1 MKKIITQSTFLL
13 CTLLLLPLSSNS
25 AEAEKQQ
32 LKLGFIKLTDMA
44 PLAVAL
50 ELGYFDDEGLSVQLE
65 AQPNWK
71 VLQDRVLDGQ
81 LDAAHMLAG
90 QVLASQAGMTGNQ
103 KLQTALVLDLHGN
116 ACTVSSQIW
125 QQLSAKTTP
134 PIPLDATALQS
145 IPTQLKFGMVFPF
158 SSHNYEL
165 RYWLAAGGLH
175 PGFYAPKT
183 GDNSGQLEADVLIS
197 VVPPP
202 QMPAALESGTVAG
215 FCVGE
220 PWNQQAAARK
230 LGVPVISNSDI
241 RGFMAE
247 KVLGVNSKWAA
258 KHPVTHLKLVK
269 AMIRAGA
276 WLDAQDN
283 ANRSEAAQ
291 MISAAY
297 YVGADAAIIKRSMT
311 GEFEFAPGDNR
322 KAPDFNVFFR
332 YHATYPF
339 YSDAIWYLTQMRR
352 WGQLSDAKP
361 DSWYLDTA
369 KNAFDVQLY
378 QQAARE
384 LITEGKFSSADFPDF
399 AKESGIKKP
408 TDYKFAD
415 NKLFDANTPNKY
427 LQQFT
432 IGYKD

>member
-1 MKKIITQSTFLL
+1 
-13 CTLLLLPLSSNS
+13 
-25 AEAEKQQ
+25 
-32 LKLGFIKLTDMA
+32 
-44 PLAVAL
+44 
-50 ELGYFDDEGLSVQLE
+50 
-65 AQPNWK
+65 
-71 VLQDRVLDGQ
+71 
-81 LDAAHMLAG
+81 
-90 QVLASQAGMTGNQ
+90 
-103 KLQTALVLDLHGN
+103 
-116 ACTVSSQIW
+116 
-125 QQLSAKTTP
+125 
-134 PIPLDATALQS
+134 
-145 IPTQLKFGMVFPF
+145 
-158 SSHNYEL
+158 
-165 RYWLAAGGLH
+165 LH

-215 FCVGE
+215 YCVGE

-269 AMIRAGA
+269 ALIRAGA

>member
-1 MKKIITQSTFLL
+1 LKKIITQSTFLL

-145 IPTQLKFGMVFPF
+145 IPTQLKFGMVFPV

-269 AMIRAGA
+269 ALIRAGA

>member
-25 AEAEKQQ
+25 AEAERQQ

>member
-1 MKKIITQSTFLL
+1 MKKMITQSTLLL

-145 IPTQLKFGMVFPF
+145 IPTQLKFGMVFPV

-258 KHPVTHLKLVK
+258 EHPVTHLKLVK
-269 AMIRAGA
+269 ALIRAGA

-283 ANRSEAAQ
+283 ANRAEAAQ

-361 DSWYLDTA
+361 DSWYLDIA

>member
-1 MKKIITQSTFLL
+1 MKKMITQSTLLL

-145 IPTQLKFGMVFPF
+145 IPTQLKFGMVFPV

-258 KHPVTHLKLVK
+258 EHPVTHLKLVK
-269 AMIRAGA
+269 ALIRAGA

-283 ANRSEAAQ
+283 ANRAEAAQ

-297 YVGADAAIIKRSMT
+297 FVGADAAIIKRSMT

-415 NKLFDANTPNKY
+415 HKTFDANTPNKY

>member
-1 MKKIITQSTFLL
+1 LKKIITQSTFLL

-269 AMIRAGA
+269 ALIRAGA

>member
-241 RGFMAE
+241 RAFMAE

-269 AMIRAGA
+269 ALIRAGA

>member
-1 MKKIITQSTFLL
+1 MTTQSTMLL

-116 ACTVSSQIW
+116 ACTLSGQIW

-145 IPTQLKFGMVFPF
+145 IPTQLKFGMVFPV

-269 AMIRAGA
+269 ALIRAGA

>member
-1 MKKIITQSTFLL
+1 LKKIITQSTFLL

>member
-1 MKKIITQSTFLL
+1 LKNMTKQSTLLL

-215 FCVGE
+215 YCVGE

-269 AMIRAGA
+269 ALIRAGA

>member
-269 AMIRAGA
+269 ALIRAGA

>member
-145 IPTQLKFGMVFPF
+145 IPTQLKFGMVFPV

-247 KVLGVNSKWAA
+247 KVLGVNSKWATE
-258 KHPVTHLKLVK
+258 HPVTHLKLVK
-269 AMIRAGA
+269 ALIRAGA

-283 ANRSEAAQ
+283 ANRAEAAQ

-415 NKLFDANTPNKY
+415 RKAFDANTPNKY

>member
-1 MKKIITQSTFLL
+1 MKKMTTQSTFLL

-415 NKLFDANTPNKY
+415 HNAFDANTPNKY

>member
-145 IPTQLKFGMVFPF
+145 IPTQLKFGMVFPV

-269 AMIRAGA
+269 ALIRAGA

-283 ANRSEAAQ
+283 ANRAEAAQ

-415 NKLFDANTPNKY
+415 HNAFDANTPNKY

>member
-145 IPTQLKFGMVFPF
+145 IPTQLKFGMVFPV

-269 AMIRAGA
+269 ALIRAGA

>member
-1 MKKIITQSTFLL
+1 MKKMITQSTLLL

-116 ACTVSSQIW
+116 ACTLSSQIW

-134 PIPLDATALQS
+134 PIPLDAKALQS
-145 IPTQLKFGMVFPF
+145 IPTQLKFGMVFPV

-215 FCVGE
+215 YCVGE

-258 KHPVTHLKLVK
+258 EHPVTHLKLVK
-269 AMIRAGA
+269 ALIRAGA

-283 ANRSEAAQ
+283 ANRAEAAQ

-352 WGQLSDAKP
+352 WGQLIDAKP

-415 NKLFDANTPNKY
+415 NKPFDANTPNKY